1 MLRVVLAPT
10 SPNETAVGVGRTS
23 GWSAAATSTSPAPA
37 RVAVYRYPEVPAT
50 GPVSSR
56 LDGPEQVFRV
66 SVTGAVANFGV
77 VITQRGA
84 GSRVE
89 PRVVAEGNE
98 NRLTGYPALP
108 VNLNPYVDEPGAGTR
123 RGRGDPADRDGPRRD
138 AEGSLHLVRR
148 PLRMPLEEER
158 DGA

>member
-1 MLRVVLAPT
+1 MVPRTVRPAGSAGVLT
-10 SPNETAVGVGRTS
+10 KS
-23 GWSAAATSTSPAPA
+23 
-37 RVAVYRYPEVPAT
+37 VPAA

-56 LDGPEQVFRV
+56 LEGPEQVFRV
-66 SVTGAVANFGV
+66 RVTGRVANFGV

-108 VNLNPYVDEPGAGTR
+108 VNLNPYVDELGEPTLVAGAIHPRPGNYHVVFDSPTAPNVTS
-123 RGRGDPADRDGPRRD
+123 PAPF
-138 AEGSLHLVRR
+138 SPTLL
-148 PLRMPLEEER
+148 
-158 DGA
+158 